1 MSSDRRLALAAGPLL
16 VLGYCVINSTK
27 SVFEGALVQDLSPE
41 FIAFNSFVVAQ
52 AFYFLTLRDK
62 RGLRAVIRRCLPD
75 VVMLNVST
83 AVCWIAV
90 LYAFTVFEPALA
102 NSMIIGLG
110 PAVTIALGFKLRP
123 GTKALPLELAAAG
136 GMIAAMVYLLV
147 TASHGESAIG
157 DVPTGQ
163 LVFGVVMC
171 VLTTVSLSGVTYYTK
186 RLGDAGMSVR
196 QMMASRFVVLIV
208 ATFAMLVARDSFG
221 PYSPGNI
228 GAILAISLVGVII
241 SLYLL
246 QQGIVRTEPITVS
259 MLFGTNLVITYVVQ
273 YVDPR
278 LHQSQDTL
286 LGVLTISLAMCL
298 GTWARWRAGRREEA
312 GKAGQDL
319 AARAEAE
326 AEAKT

>member
-1 MSSDRRLALAAGPLL
+1 MSSSRRLALAAGPLL

-62 RGLRAVIRRCLPD
+62 RELKAVVRRCLPD
-75 VVMLNVST
+75 VVMLNIST

-90 LYAFTVFEPALA
+90 LYAFTVLEPAMA
-102 NSMIIGLG
+102 NSVIIGLG
-110 PAVTIALGFKLRP
+110 PIVTIVLGFKLRP
-123 GTKALPLELAAAG
+123 GTKALPLEFAAAG
-136 GMIAAMVYLLV
+136 AMLVAMVYLLV
-147 TASHGESAIG
+147 TASSGESAIG
-157 DVPTGQ
+157 DVPTGK

-171 VLTTVSLSGVTYYTK
+171 VLTTISLSGVTYYTK

-196 QMMASRFVVLIV
+196 QMMASRFVALIAATLVL
-208 ATFAMLVARDSFG
+208 LVVRDSFG
-221 PYSPGNI
+221 PYSPVNV
-228 GAILAISLVGVII
+228 GAVLAISLVGVII

-273 YVDPR
+273 FVDPR
-278 LHQSQDTL
+278 LHQSQDTFY
-286 LGVLTISLAMCL
+286 GVLAISLAMCL
-298 GTWARWRAGRREEA
+298 GTWARWRAGKRDAGEPEQGRTEETEV
-312 GKAGQDL
+312 KA
-319 AARAEAE
+319 
-326 AEAKT
+326 

>member
-1 MSSDRRLALAAGPLL
+1 MSSSRRFALAAGPLL

-41 FIAFNSFVVAQ
+41 FIAFNSFLVAQ

-62 RGLRAVIRRCLPD
+62 RELRDVIRRCLPD
-75 VVMLNVST
+75 VVMLNLST

-123 GTKALPLELAAAG
+123 GTKALPLELVAAG

-147 TASHGESAIG
+147 TAYQGESAIG
-157 DVPTGQ
+157 EVPTGQ
-163 LVFGVVMC
+163 LVFGIVMC
-171 VLTTVSLSGVTYYTK
+171 VLTTISLSGVTYYTK

-196 QMMASRFVVLIV
+196 QMMASRFVVLVV
-208 ATFAMLVARDSFG
+208 ATFVLLVVRDSFG
-221 PYSPGNI
+221 PYSPGNV

-246 QQGIVRTEPITVS
+246 QQGIVRSEPITVS
-259 MLFGTNLVITYVVQ
+259 LLFGTNLAITYVVQ

-286 LGVLTISLAMCL
+286 YGVLAISLAMCL
-298 GTWARWRAGRREEA
+298 GTWARWRVGRRGAE
-312 GKAGQDL
+312 KPGQDVP
-319 AARAEAE
+319 ARAEANM
-326 AEAKT
+326 

>member
-1 MSSDRRLALAAGPLL
+1 MSPSRRLALAAGPLL

-52 AFYFLTLRDK
+52 AFYFFTLRDK
-62 RGLRAVIRRCLPD
+62 RELKAVVRRCLPD
-75 VVMLNVST
+75 VVMLNIST

-90 LYAFTVFEPALA
+90 LYAFTVFEPAMA

-110 PAVTIALGFKLRP
+110 PTVTIALGFKLRP

-136 GMIAAMVYLLV
+136 AMLGAMVFLLV
-147 TASHGESAIG
+147 TTSDGESAIG
-157 DVPTGQ
+157 DVPTGK

-171 VLTTVSLSGVTYYTK
+171 VLTTISLSGVTYYTK

-196 QMMASRFVVLIV
+196 QMMASRFVALIV
-208 ATFAMLVARDSFG
+208 ATLAILLARGSFA
-221 PYSPGNI
+221 PYSLGNT

-273 YVDPR
+273 FVDPR
-278 LHQSQDTL
+278 LHQSQDTFYGIL
-286 LGVLTISLAMCL
+286 AISLAMCL
-298 GTWARWRAGRREEA
+298 GTWARWRADKRAAVEP
-312 GKAGQDL
+312 GQGEDL
-319 AARAEAE
+319 TAQ
-326 AEAKT
+326 AEAKA

>member
-1 MSSDRRLALAAGPLL
+1 MSSNRRLVLAVGPLL

-62 RGLRAVIRRCLPD
+62 RELKAVVRRCLPD
-75 VVMLNVST
+75 VVMLNLST

-90 LYAFTVFEPALA
+90 LYAFTAFEPAMA

-136 GMIAAMVYLLV
+136 AMLVAMAYLLIAA
-147 TASHGESAIG
+147 SNGESAIG
-157 DVPTGQ
+157 DVPTGK
-163 LVFGVVMC
+163 LVFGIVMC
-171 VLTTVSLSGVTYYTK
+171 VLTTISLSGVTYYTK

-196 QMMASRFVVLIV
+196 QMMASRFVALIV
-208 ATFAMLVARDSFG
+208 ATLVILVARGSYG
-221 PYSPGNI
+221 PYSPDNV
-228 GAILAISLVGVII
+228 GAILAISLVGVIV

-278 LHQSQDTL
+278 LHQSEDTFY
-286 LGVLTISLAMCL
+286 GVLAISLAMCL
-298 GTWARWRAGRREEA
+298 GTWARWRASKRDA
-312 GKAGQDL
+312 GEPTHDKRPQ
-319 AARAEAE
+319 
-326 AEAKT
+326 AEAKA

>member
-1 MSSDRRLALAAGPLL
+1 MSSSRRLALAAGPLL
-16 VLGYCVINSTK
+16 VLGYCLINSTK

-41 FIAFNSFVVAQ
+41 FIAFHSFVVAQ
-52 AFYFLTLRDK
+52 AFYFFTLRDK
-62 RGLRAVIRRCLPD
+62 RGLRVVVKRCLAD

-90 LYAFTVFEPALA
+90 LYAFTVFEPAMA

-123 GTKALPLELAAAG
+123 GTKALPLELVAAG
-136 GMIAAMVYLLV
+136 AMIVAMAYLLV
-147 TASHGESAIG
+147 TASNGESAIG
-157 DVPTGQ
+157 DVPTRQ
-163 LVFGVVMC
+163 LVFGIVMC
-171 VLTTVSLSGVTYYTK
+171 VLTTISLSGVTYYTK

-196 QMMASRFVVLIV
+196 QMMASRFVALIV
-208 ATFAMLVARDSFG
+208 TTFVILVVRGSFG
-221 PYSPGNI
+221 PYSPGNV

-259 MLFGTNLVITYVVQ
+259 MLFGTNLVITYVIQ

-278 LHQSQDTL
+278 LHQSQDTFY
-286 LGVLTISLAMCL
+286 GVLAISLAMCL
-298 GTWARWRAGRREEA
+298 GTWARWRAGRRDVGEP
-312 GKAGQDL
+312 GQDK
-319 AARAEAE
+319 APQ
-326 AEAKT
+326 AEAKA

>member
-1 MSSDRRLALAAGPLL
+1 MSSSRRLAVAAGPLL

-62 RGLRAVIRRCLPD
+62 RELRAAVRRCLPD

-90 LYAFTVFEPALA
+90 LYAFTAFEPALA
-102 NSMIIGLG
+102 NSLIIGLG

-123 GTKALPLELAAAG
+123 GTKALPLEIAAAG
-136 GMIAAMVYLLV
+136 AMLAAMAYLLV
-147 TASHGESAIG
+147 TASDGESAIG
-157 DVPTGQ
+157 ALPTGK
-163 LVFGVVMC
+163 LVFGLVMC
-171 VLTTVSLSGVTYYTK
+171 VLTTISLSGVTYYTK

-196 QMMASRFVVLIV
+196 QMMASRFVALIV
-208 ATFAMLVARDSFG
+208 ATFVILVARDSFG
-221 PYSPGNI
+221 AYSRDNV
-228 GAILAISLVGVII
+228 GAILVISLVGVII

-259 MLFGTNLVITYVVQ
+259 MLFGTNLLITYVVQ
-273 YVDPR
+273 FFDPR
-278 LHQSQDTL
+278 LHQSQDTFY
-286 LGVLTISLAMCL
+286 GVLAISLAMCL
-298 GTWARWRAGRREEA
+298 GTWARWRAGKRDAEQPE
-312 GKAGQDL
+312 QDL
-319 AARAEAE
+319 NAEAE
-326 AEAKT
+326 VKA